1 MKFFLTLLFF
11 FTIAAS
17 SEIRAQSK
25 TDTLQLDSLKH
36 MKKLND
42 IYPMPGEPYHLHHF
56 VAFISLEGI
65 DPYAVYNQGSDF
77 EPDLI
82 EKINLLKPGNKIAIQ
97 PFALN
102 STNSTDQKPVK
113 FPRKDFYI
121 K

>member
-1 MKFFLTLLFF
+1 MKFLYLFLLFF
-11 FTIAAS
+11 ALTAS
-17 SEIRAQSK
+17 SEISAQSN

-65 DPYAVYNQGSDF
+65 DPYAVYNKGSEF

-82 EKINLLKPGNKIAIQ
+82 EKINLLKSGNKIAIQ

>member
-1 MKFFLTLLFF
+1 MKFFITLLFF
-11 FTIAAS
+11 FTIAATS
-17 SEIRAQSK
+17 QISAQAK

-42 IYPMPGEPYHLHHF
+42 IYPMPGEPYQLHHF

-65 DPYAVYNQGSDF
+65 DPYAVYNKGSDF

-82 EKINLLKPGNKIAIQ
+82 EKINLLKAGNKIAIQ
-97 PFALN
+97 PFAIN
-102 STNSTDQKPVK
+102 AKSTDQKPAK